1 MSKVQPEVA
10 IARKI
15 NDVEDI
21 CFDHCVQ
28 SVTAKPFKVQEL
40 CMENC
45 FKKVLSALDFMAR
58 FDKLGGV
65 DRK

>member
-1 MSKVQPEVA
+1 MSKVQPEIL

-21 CFDHCVQ
+21 CFDQCVQ
-28 SVTAKPFKVQEL
+28 NVTAKAFKVQER

-45 FKKVLSALDFMAR
+45 FKKVLSALDYLHR
-58 FDKLGGV
+58 VDKAGGV